1 MLLAFHMSR
10 SSIKGGSPWAQGE
23 LSAKLTEG
31 NQMLHGLEHLKNAMY
46 NPQAFKPAP
55 LYSKGSLG
63 APEPAHHGKLR
74 FMRSCFAYCDSSSVS
89 S

>member
-31 NQMLHGLEHLKNAMY
+31 IQMLHGLEHLKNAMY
-46 NPQAFKPAP
+46 NPLSSPLFKGEP
-55 LYSKGSLG
+55 LARQSQRITES
-63 APEPAHHGKLR
+63 
-74 FMRSCFAYCDSSSVS
+74 
-89 S
+89 

>member
-31 NQMLHGLEHLKNAMY
+31 IQMSHGLEHLKNSRI
-46 NPQAFKPAP
+46 F
-55 LYSKGSLG
+55 LS
-63 APEPAHHGKLR
+63 R
-74 FMRSCFAYCDSSSVS
+74 TR
-89 S
+89 

>member
-46 NPQAFKPAP
+46 NP
-55 LYSKGSLG
+55 
-63 APEPAHHGKLR
+63 LR
-74 FMRSCFAYCDSSSVS
+74 PSGQCQ
-89 S
+89 